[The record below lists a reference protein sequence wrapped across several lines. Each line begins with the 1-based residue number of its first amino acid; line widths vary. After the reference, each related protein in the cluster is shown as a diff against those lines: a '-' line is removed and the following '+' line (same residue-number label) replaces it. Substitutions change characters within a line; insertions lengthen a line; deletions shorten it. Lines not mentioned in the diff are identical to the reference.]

1 MTGPGGSVR
10 NTAFMRVYEDQKGSA
25 HAEATINLRNNGVGI
40 VGLAPTSGIADDK
53 ADDLGLPIHS
63 VRDLEN
69 TAKMLFKV
77 ADTNNDGQISQ
88 KEATDLGNLLVGG
101 FFFRADANGDGVL
114 SADEAKQAR
123 EALFTQQP
131 LLRFVLERGKPTNA
145 PPVSQPALGETP
157 TDAARVAKNLAADPA
172 KTIGNLLD
180 TNHDQ
185 KLEASE
191 LRQAVQTGMQGL
203 FLLADADQ
211 NGQLTPYE
219 LNAVVG
225 EVAKTA
231 VQSVFQ
237 AAIWIGTAALS
248 QTEYDKAVAEP
259 AHAVFR
265 VLDANGDN
273 QLTFEE
279 IQRAEKILA
288 DQLQRLRVADP
299 PNSLSNQLRP
309 AGTASANP
317 GSTVISSPS
326 TPNPAAVPVATPR

>member
-1 MTGPGGSVR
+1 
-10 NTAFMRVYEDQKGSA
+10 MRKQLLICGTMA
-25 HAEATINLRNNGVGI
+25 LGV
-40 VGLAPTSGIADDK
+40 VGLAPASGIADDK
-53 ADDLGLPIHS
+53 ADGLGLPIHS

-69 TAKMLFKV
+69 TAKMVFKV

-88 KEATDLGNLLVGG
+88 KEATDVGNLLVGG

-123 EALFTQQP
+123 ESLFTQQP
-131 LLRFVLERGKPTNA
+131 LLRFILERGKPTNA
-145 PPVSQPALGETP
+145 PQVNQPALGETP
-157 TDAARVAKNLAADPA
+157 ADAARVAKNLAADPA
-172 KTIGNLLD
+172 TTIGSLLD

-185 KLEASE
+185 KLEANE
-191 LRQAVQTGMQGL
+191 LRQGVQSGVQGL
-203 FLLADADQ
+203 FALADTNQD
-211 NGQLTPYE
+211 GQLSPYE

-231 VQSVFQ
+231 VQSAFQ
-237 AAIWIGTAALS
+237 VADTDRNGALS
-248 QTEYDKAVAEP
+248 QDEYDKALTEP

-273 QLTFEE
+273 QLTYEE

-299 PNSLSNQLRP
+299 PNSLSNQL
-309 AGTASANP
+309 GSARTTTVNP

-326 TPNPAAVPVATPR
+326 TPTPVVAPAPAPR

>member
-1 MTGPGGSVR
+1 MRFADKAATENYGTGPVGSVW
-10 NTAFMRVYEDQKGSA
+10 NTAFLTAFMSQLKGSS
-25 HAEATINLRNNGVGI
+25 HAEATIQFAEQWRWELRAW
-40 VGLAPTSGIADDK
+40 LQRPSIADDK

-114 SADEAKQAR
+114 SADEANQAR

-145 PPVSQPALGETP
+145 PQVSQPALGETP

-185 KLEASE
+185 KLEATE
-191 LRQAVQTGMQGL
+191 LRQAVQTGVQGL
-203 FLLADADQ
+203 FLLADTDQ

-219 LNAVVG
+219 LNAAVG

-237 AAIWIGTAALS
+237 AADMDRNGALS
-248 QTEYDKAVAEP
+248 QAEYDKALAEP

-279 IQRAEKILA
+279 IQRAE
-288 DQLQRLRVADP
+288 RVIG
-299 PNSLSNQLRP
+299 RP
-309 AGTASANP
+309 ASA
-317 GSTVISSPS
+317 
-326 TPNPAAVPVATPR
+326 APRCRSA